1 MKNLIFIYGDD
12 TFRAVEYVKFLKAKF
27 CEKNK
32 GLFNLTEYDLEDK
45 NDFNAVMVNIS
56 TIPFLATN
64 RLIVIKHAL
73 KAKDAPVEQFTR
85 TIKNSQSTIVVF
97 FERGFPDKRTKF
109 YKYLAQNAVKKE
121 FKELAPWQ
129 QKEWIKRQF
138 AKEGKTIDQEALEY
152 LVRIKQGKISKIL
165 PEIKKL
171 IFVSQPTISLIIIK
185 KLVAP
190 SYEDKL
196 YEIYDSFLS
205 ENCASH
211 ILKKIDH
218 IKINQSEFFIWGT
231 IVNLFRNL
239 LLIANESNKNPFILQ
254 KKLGI
259 SYFLAQKAFL
269 LKKDFTQLKK
279 FYQMLFDYDVKVKTG
294 KIELKLALDL
304 TACKFCEL

>member
-1 MKNLIFIYGDD
+1 MKNLIFVYGDD

-27 CEKNK
+27 SEKNK
-32 GLFNLTEYDLEDK
+32 GLLNLTEFDLEDK
-45 NDFNAVMVNIS
+45 IDFNAVMVNIS
-56 TIPFLATN
+56 TTPFLATA
-64 RLIVIKHAL
+64 RLIVVKHAL
-73 KAKDAPVEQFTR
+73 KVKDAPVDQFAR
-85 TIKNSQSTIVVF
+85 TIQGSQSTIVVF
-97 FERGFPDKRTKF
+97 FERGFPDKRMKF

-121 FKELAPWQ
+121 FKELALWQ
-129 QKEWIKRQF
+129 LKEWIERQF

-152 LVRIKQGKISKIL
+152 LVSVKQGKTSKIL

-171 IFVSQPTISLIIIK
+171 IFISKPTISLMIMK

-205 ENCASH
+205 ESQASA

-239 LLIANESNKNPFILQ
+239 VLIANEPNKSSFALQ

-279 FYQMLFDYDVKVKTG
+279 FYQMLLDYDIKVKTG
-294 KIELKLALDL
+294 KIELSLALDL
-304 TACKFCEL
+304 VACKFCEL